1 MAKATL
7 LVHPVPD
14 APLIIATD
22 ASDNA
27 VGAVLQQWVGSTWQP
42 LAFFSKKLQSA
53 ERKYNTFDQEL
64 LGIYLAIKHF
74 QHFVE
79 GRQFHI
85 FNDHKPLTFL
95 PSFRSNRHSPRQT
108 RQLDY
113 ILQFTSDIRHVR
125 GADNAVADA
134 LSRVHSVT
142 ANMLPSIDFQE
153 LAALQRNDQEL
164 ATFLRTPNTHSL
176 TLNPFS
182 LPFF

>member
-1 MAKATL
+1 M
-7 LVHPVPD
+7 
-14 APLIIATD
+14 
-22 ASDNA
+22 
-27 VGAVLQQWVGSTWQP
+27 GAVLQQWVGATWQP

-53 ERKYNTFDQEL
+53 ERKYSTFDREL

-74 QHFVE
+74 RHFVE

-85 FNDHKPLTFL
+85 FTDHKPLKFL

-113 ILQFTSDIRHVR
+113 ILRFTSDIRHVR

-142 ANMLPSIDFQE
+142 ANMLPSILFQE
-153 LAALQRNDQEL
+153 LAALQHNDQKL
-164 ATFLRTPNTHSL
+164 ATILWTPNTHSL
-176 TLNPFS
+176 TLNHFS
-182 LPFF
+182 LPSSEATIICDIHWHHDLNPTLQFLILL